1 MNLIDKN
8 FVKVQFNKGLESYAN
23 EASVQE
29 YMAQKLMDE
38 LCVAC
43 DRPFGHIFE
52 VGSGTGFLTYRII
65 EKLQFDNLTVN
76 DIAKTSKQKVQE
88 LEKVYK
94 MTIPFIEGD
103 AEDVDFPHQLD
114 AVISGS
120 TIQWFKNIPAFF
132 NKVAHSLQPNGLLAF
147 STFGC
152 HNYKEIKALTGV
164 GLDYLCMSEICTLL
178 RPKYTILFSQEW
190 TEVKEF
196 SHPLEVLRHMKHT
209 GVNGVRKTPLGIMK
223 LNDFIRNYGLLF
235 TNQDQKVTLTY
246 HPMIIIAKKK

>member
-94 MTIPFIEGD
+94 MTIPFIE
-103 AEDVDFPHQLD
+103 AMPRMLIFHISWMQLSQD
-114 AVISGS
+114 LRYSGLK
-120 TIQWFKNIPAFF
+120 IF
-132 NKVAHSLQPNGLLAF
+132 LLFLTKWLIAF
-147 STFGC
+147 SQMV
-152 HNYKEIKALTGV
+152 YW
-164 GLDYLCMSEICTLL
+164 LL
-178 RPKYTILFSQEW
+178 
-190 TEVKEF
+190 
-196 SHPLEVLRHMKHT
+196 VLS
-209 GVNGVRKTPLGIMK
+209 VA
-223 LNDFIRNYGLLF
+223 
-235 TNQDQKVTLTY
+235 
-246 HPMIIIAKKK
+246 IIIKK